1 MIETLQL
8 LGTIGGLMFLALVVA
23 VICLAFVC
31 LVLGYIGT
39 RAREDVNWYE
49 ATHGRKRDE

>member
-1 MIETLQL
+1 MATLQL

-23 VICLAFVC
+23 VIGIAVMCLC
-31 LVLGYIGT
+31 IGYLAV
-39 RAREDVNWYE
+39 RAGKDLNQYE